1 LHIVMVK
8 FEVLAG
14 NGRAFLE
21 RVWQQA
27 LDSLEKEP
35 DCHVFEVGVDP
46 EDECRIML
54 YEIYTDRAAFGR
66 HLESDHFRIFDQDV
80 QALIVDKKIEHYSRI
95 AR

>member
-1 LHIVMVK
+1 MVK

-14 NGRAFLE
+14 NGQTFLE

-27 LDSLEKEP
+27 LDSLENEP

-66 HLESDHFRIFDQDV
+66 HLESDHFRAFDQDV
-80 QALIVDKKIEHYSRI
+80 QALIADKKIEHFTRISR
-95 AR
+95 